1 MGCIS
6 GLREREQK
14 WAERESKTGQ
24 EGGSE
29 DATQSEEGM
38 EGKKVQRTMKRKENE
53 LGGRGRGVV
62 STDVFWADEGV
73 QYS

>member
-1 MGCIS
+1 M
-6 GLREREQK
+6 LRRVRKGWKE
-14 WAERESKTGQ
+14 
-24 EGGSE
+24 
-29 DATQSEEGM
+29 
-38 EGKKVQRTMKRKENE
+38 KKVQRTMKRKENE